1 MTPTMIKKLAKIHNI
16 FSYSFFDW
24 DKINPEHG
32 NNPNDPVDVFKKN
45 NIIFAE
51 NGNGKSRLVDIFK
64 SADGQTVELKKSWH
78 RDSADNQ
85 DIKIVLSDGSEIDF
99 DGSIWSNQNLKNKF
113 LIFDKHFIEGFVHS
127 VGPNYSDTP
136 QRRQQRGRNI
146 VYLGNFAEYNNE
158 IDRIYTLK
166 NDISEKNSHFL
177 ETEQAKIIGLLNGCD
192 LTIEELGQKKDEIEK
207 TKKDDLKDK
216 KERLTEKQGEL
227 EKLEK
232 ALKEKSKISALSLLS
247 ETKFSFSLEV
257 EKENGGKVTLD
268 PNQLFSF
275 TVAKGVQ
282 QTLHKIAHKKD
293 FVKHGLTL
301 ITAET
306 DDCPFCEQKIKN
318 GDYIQVVKDYQD
330 IFDENFANEER
341 GARLLLS
348 KYREVLESIRDL
360 QAPASNQGNLNA
372 AKPFITVDDELQQ
385 LTLVEED
392 KKVIKAEIDLVLE
405 KEKKIL
411 EKVDGSKID
420 EIRQI
425 GKRTNELTKNYDKI
439 VRKIN
444 GKIQQLKK
452 DAAEDKLD
460 AKKTETQNEIA
471 KLKNEIF
478 YIENK
483 ENLERYFQILAQH
496 EANKKIVESLERIY
510 QALKD
515 KIVEEFNKFV
525 SDYFELIK
533 GFVKEISPSM
543 DILDISG
550 QATYDRR
557 NPRDPAQCGFRVEY
571 NGEDCT
577 SSLSEGEKQVIA
589 LAFFFA
595 QLKKENDKEK
605 VVILDDPITSFDAGK
620 RKSTAEV
627 IQKETKDFEQLF
639 ILTCDPLFR
648 EYCLKQIDNRNFYY
662 IFKTKG
668 SSSIHYVPSNRET
681 IYSSFETE
689 FRNIENV
696 QGSNE
701 NVIVYGQKLRFCLET
716 KIKEDYFGYSEDN
729 LANMIKKVTGR
740 NKEEF
745 EKLFNNRETIL
756 QIYSYCNTGGL
767 AHYPKDGSTS
777 WNELR
782 DKITQYLNLEL

>member
-1 MTPTMIKKLAKIHNI
+1 MMIKKLAKINHI

-32 NNPNDPVDVFKKN
+32 NNRNDPVDVFKKN
-45 NIIFAE
+45 NVLFAE

-64 SADGQTVELKKSWH
+64 SVDGQTIELKKSWH
-78 RDSADNQ
+78 RASTDSQ
-85 DIKIVLSDGSEIDF
+85 DTKIILGDGSEIDF
-99 DGSIWSNQNLKNKF
+99 DGSGWSNESLKNKF

-127 VGPNYSDTP
+127 VGPNYTDTP

-158 IDRIYTLK
+158 IDRVNALK
-166 NDISEKNSHFL
+166 NAISEKNSHFL
-177 ETEQAKIIGLLNGCD
+177 ETGQANITGLLNGHD
-192 LTIEELGQKKDEIEK
+192 ITIEELARKKDEIQK
-207 TKKDDLKDK
+207 LNKDDLKDK
-216 KERLTEKQGEL
+216 KERLTKQQGEL

-232 ALKEKSKISALSLLS
+232 ALKEKNKIAALSLLS
-247 ETKFSFSLEV
+247 EIKLSSSMEV
-257 EKENGGKVTLD
+257 EQENEKKVTLD
-268 PNQLFSF
+268 PSKLFSF

-293 FVKHGLTL
+293 FVKQGLTF

-306 DDCPFCEQKIKN
+306 TDCPFCEQKIKN
-318 GDYIQVVKDYQD
+318 GDYVQIVKDYQD
-330 IFDENFANEER
+330 IFDENFANEEQDIKS
-341 GARLLLS
+341 LLS
-348 KYREVLESIRDL
+348 KYRNVLEGLRDL
-360 QAPASNQGNLNA
+360 QAPTGNQGNLSA
-372 AKPFITVDDELQQ
+372 VKPFVTIDDELPQS
-385 LTLVEED
+385 TLMEED
-392 KKVIKAEIDLVLE
+392 KKIIKAEIDLVLE

-411 EKVDGSKID
+411 EKINGSRID
-420 EIRQI
+420 EIKKI
-425 GKRTNELTKNYDKI
+425 IKRANNLIESYDKI
-439 VRKIN
+439 IRKTN

-452 DAAEDKLD
+452 DSAEGKLD
-460 AKKTETQNEIA
+460 TKKTEILNEIT

-483 ENLERYFQILAQH
+483 ERFEKYFGILAQH
-496 EANKKIVESLERIY
+496 EANEKVTESLERIY

-525 SDYFELIK
+525 SDYFDLIK
-533 GFVKEISPSM
+533 GFIKEISPSM
-543 DILDISG
+543 EILDISG

-557 NPRDPAQCGFRVEY
+557 NPRDPAQCGFRIEY

-605 VVILDDPITSFDAGK
+605 IVVLDDPIFSFDAGK

-627 IQKETKDFEQLF
+627 IQKETKDFGQLF

-662 IFKTKG
+662 IFKTTG
-668 SSSIHYVPSNRET
+668 SYSIHYVPSNRET

-689 FRNIENV
+689 FRDIESA

-745 EKLFNNRETIL
+745 EKLFTNKEIIL

-767 AHYPKDGSTS
+767 AHYPRDGSTS

-782 DKITQYLNLEL
+782 DKIKQYLNLEL